1 MPEPLTT
8 LVFTLIGHDR
18 PGIVEAVAAPV
29 AAHGGNWLESRM
41 AHLAGQFAGIVRV
54 DVPASRAGSLIQSL
68 ESLKAKGLQLVFHSG
83 PRTDSA
89 TTLQMARLEVIG
101 HDRPG
106 IVSQISRALA
116 ARGVNM
122 EEFASEIRSAPM
134 SGEMLFHA
142 TALLSLPAGAN
153 MESLRREVEEIA
165 GALMVDVTLE

>member
-1 MPEPLTT
+1 MPEPVES

-18 PGIVEAVAAPV
+18 PGLVEAVAGPV

-54 DVPASRAGSLIQSL
+54 DVPASRVASLIVAL
-68 ESLKAKGLQLVFHSG
+68 EGLKSKGLQLVFHSG
-83 PRTDSA
+83 PPSESIRT
-89 TTLQMARLEVIG
+89 LKVARLEVIG

-106 IVSQISRALA
+106 IVSQISRVLA

-142 TALLSLPAGAN
+142 TALLSLPGDAN
-153 MESLRREVEEIA
+153 MEELRRELEDVA